1 MVLCNIIVN
10 SIAKNNYFVGLS
22 GRKRVK
28 VCNMGYLETSAA
40 GGTGTHKLIQIKS
53 DVLRVPYGNNN
64 SIVFTN
70 QPAHQISNVCS
81 DMVLICDFNGYIDIE
96 LVDLLGNNLATFVR
110 FYMILD
116 ITDDDEIALPDL
128 YSQHSELYKQK
139 SKK

>member
-1 MVLCNIIVN
+1 MVLCTLIIN
-10 SIAKNNYFVGLS
+10 TIARQDYFVGLS

-28 VCNMGYLETSAA
+28 ICNMGYLETGAA

-53 DVLRVPYGNNN
+53 DVLRVPYGLN

-81 DMVLICDFNGYIDIE
+81 DMVLVCDFNGYVDIQLIDI
-96 LVDLLGNNLATFVR
+96 LGNNLVTFVG

-116 ITDDDEIALPDL
+116 ITDNDEVALP
-128 YSQHSELYKQK
+128 ELYVNHPELHKHK
-139 SKK
+139 NKK

>member
-28 VCNMGYLETSAA
+28 VCNMAYTETNKN
-40 GGTGTHKLIQIKS
+40 TNKIIQIKS

-64 SIVFTN
+64 SIVFSN
-70 QPAHQISNVCS
+70 QNTHQISNVCS
-81 DMVLICDFNGYIDIE
+81 DMVLICDFNGYIDIQ
-96 LVDLLGNNLATFVR
+96 LVDLLGDAQGTFVN